1 MIVDEA
7 HSSQTGEAAKDLK
20 AVLGEAVSEEDLL
33 GEAEAED
40 LAGEE
45 ARGDGQDFLADS
57 AAARGRQAN
66 LSFFAFTA
74 TPKAKTL
81 ELFGTPNPVS
91 GNFEPFHLYTMR
103 QAIEE
108 GFILDVLASYTTY
121 DTYFRIEKAIGDD
134 PEYEKPRAQ
143 AAIARFVTLHPH
155 NLAQRAEVIVEHF
168 RNHTARKIAGRA
180 KAMVVTSSRLHAV
193 RYKQALDRYV
203 REKGYEDVHTLVAFS
218 GTVIDGGAE
227 LTEPG
232 MNRFPE
238 SQTPKQFEQGDYQ
251 VLVVAEKFQTGYDQP
266 MLHTMYV
273 DKPLKGLHAVQT
285 LSRLNRI
292 HPEKTDTF
300 VLDFRNNVEEIQKA
314 FEPFYGLTAAVPTDP
329 NLLYDTR
336 RDLDAFD
343 VLRAGEIEAAAR
355 LIASLASERDHPK
368 LHALLDPALE
378 RFKALPEEEQ
388 DEFRSALQRFVNA
401 YRFLAQI
408 VSFADTNLE
417 RDYLYCR
424 ALQSLLPG
432 TGSGR
437 LDLGTELQLTHLRLE
452 QTWEGSATLEDTDGE
467 VRAIFDG
474 RGKQHEPETEKL
486 SQIIEIINERFGLSL
501 GEADQLLFDQFEETW
516 AGDETLAAQAQ
527 ANDLANFRLAFDRE
541 FMNTIVARMDA
552 NDEILKRILDNND
565 FHDLLAD
572 YYANKVYARL
582 RPNTE
587 QGDATPGGTAR

>member
-1 MIVDEA
+1 
-7 HSSQTGEAAKDLK
+7 
-20 AVLGEAVSEEDLL
+20 
-33 GEAEAED
+33 
-40 LAGEE
+40 
-45 ARGDGQDFLADS
+45 
-57 AAARGRQAN
+57 
-66 LSFFAFTA
+66 
-74 TPKAKTL
+74 
-81 ELFGTPNPVS
+81 
-91 GNFEPFHLYTMR
+91 
-103 QAIEE
+103 
-108 GFILDVLASYTTY
+108 
-121 DTYFRIEKAIGDD
+121 
-134 PEYEKPRAQ
+134 
-143 AAIARFVTLHPH
+143 
-155 NLAQRAEVIVEHF
+155 
-168 RNHTARKIAGRA
+168 
-180 KAMVVTSSRLHAV
+180 MVVTSSRLHAV

-266 MLHTMYV
+266 LLHTMYV

-314 FEPFYGLTAAVPTDP
+314 FEPYYGLTAAVPTDP

-355 LIASLASERDHPK
+355 LIASLTSERDHPK

-388 DEFRSALQRFVNA
+388 DELRSALQRFVNA

-452 QTWEGSATLEDTDGE
+452 QTREGSATLQDTGGE
-467 VRAIFDG
+467 LRAIFNG
-474 RGKQHEPETEKL
+474 RGKQHKPETEKL
-486 SQIIEIINERFGLSL
+486 SQIVEIINERFGLDL
-501 GEADQLLFDQFEETW
+501 GQADQLLFDQFEETW
-516 AGDETLAAQAQ
+516 AGDETLAAQAK
-527 ANDLANFRLAFDRE
+527 ANDLPNFRLAFDRT
-541 FMNTIVARMDA
+541 FMNTIVNRMDA
-552 NDEILKRILDNND
+552 NNEILKRVLDNND